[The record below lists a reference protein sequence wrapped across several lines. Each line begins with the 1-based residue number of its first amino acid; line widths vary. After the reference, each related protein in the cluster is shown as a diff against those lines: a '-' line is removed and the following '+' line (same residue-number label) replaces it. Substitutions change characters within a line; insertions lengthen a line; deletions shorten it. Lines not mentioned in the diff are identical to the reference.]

1 MKTQNAK
8 RSALT
13 ALVLF
18 SAGLASSLALAT
30 SAEHEFRT
38 VVVRYS
44 DLDLK
49 QPDGAR
55 AVYER
60 IKTAARQAC
69 GATIIEGLALFAHYH
84 ECYGHAVANAV
95 AKVQSIRVS
104 ELHRKETQ
112 HATGS

>member
-13 ALVLF
+13 AVVLF
-18 SAGLASSLALAT
+18 SAGLASSLELAT

-44 DLDLK
+44 DLDLT

-55 AVYER
+55 VSQPGYS
-60 IKTAARQAC
+60 AAGRSRAPPD
-69 GATIIEGLALFAHYH
+69 AA
-84 ECYGHAVANAV
+84 
-95 AKVQSIRVS
+95 
-104 ELHRKETQ
+104 
-112 HATGS
+112 

>member
-1 MKTQNAK
+1 MKTRNAK
-8 RSALT
+8 RGALT

-44 DLDLK
+44 DLNLT

-55 AVYER
+55 ALYER

-69 GATIIEGLALFAHYH
+69 GATTIEDLTLFAHYH
-84 ECYGHAVANAV
+84 ECYDHAVANAV
-95 AKVQSIRVS
+95 AKVRSTRVT
-104 ELHRKETQ
+104 ELHRNETQ
-112 HATGS
+112 HVTRG

>member
-13 ALVLF
+13 AVVLF
-18 SAGLASSLALAT
+18 SAGLASSLELAT

-44 DLDLK
+44 DLDLT

-60 IKTAARQAC
+60 IKIAARKAC
-69 GATIIEGLALFAHYH
+69 GATNIGDLTLFAHCH
-84 ECYGHAVANAV
+84 ECYENAVANAV

-104 ELHRKETQ
+104 ELHRNETQ
-112 HATGS
+112 HVTRS